1 MRIYADPSFLV
12 SWLYSADTQNRKART
27 WFAAHQTADWI
38 LSDWS
43 RFETLNSLRSLC
55 LQTSGPKPEQIEA
68 LRRYFNHLT
77 DHGPFDCER
86 VDWHEVLRDCNLI
99 SAGFANRLKARAAD
113 TLHIAILEQ
122 INPDI
127 FVSGDRD
134 QIALA
139 KVRGFQSVSFL

>member
-12 SWLYSADTQNRKART
+12 SWLYSADKQNRRARA
-27 WFAAHQTADWI
+27 WFTAHQTADWI

-55 LQTSGPKPEQIEA
+55 LQTNGPKPEQIEA

-77 DHGPFDCER
+77 YHGPFDYER
-86 VDWHEVLRDCNLI
+86 VDWQEVMRDCNQV
-99 SAGFANRLKARAAD
+99 STAFAGRLKARAAD
-113 TLHIAILEQ
+113 TLHVAILEQ
-122 INPDI
+122 VNPDL
-127 FVSGDRD
+127 FVSGDQD

-139 KVRGFQSVSFL
+139 QARGFQAVSFI